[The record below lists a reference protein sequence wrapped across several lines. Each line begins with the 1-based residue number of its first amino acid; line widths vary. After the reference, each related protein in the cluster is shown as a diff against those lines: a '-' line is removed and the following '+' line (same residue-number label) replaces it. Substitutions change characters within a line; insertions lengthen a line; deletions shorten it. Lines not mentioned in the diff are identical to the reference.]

1 MKKKNTAHSTL
12 IIAATLTLGLSGC
25 SSTLDRLEQVG
36 DEPQHTQI
44 ENPQAQPGYKPMTWP
59 LPKAAEPQDRHA
71 NSLWE
76 PGARAFFRD
85 QRATRVGDILRVKV
99 SINDSAELENE
110 SERTRNTRE
119 GLAAP
124 NVFGLEKYLV
134 SNPLAAANPE
144 NLLEIGGNSSANGS
158 GTVEREEKIDTQVAA
173 MVTQVLPNGN
183 LVIQGRQEVR
193 VNFEMRELTV
203 AGVIRK
209 EDIDMDNTIDS
220 SQIAEARIS
229 YGGRGQI
236 SDVQQPRWG
245 TQVIDV
251 LSPF

>member
-1 MKKKNTAHSTL
+1 MKHRF
-12 IIAATLTLGLSGC
+12 IIAAAGLSLALTGC
-25 SSTLDRLEQVG
+25 SNTLDRLEQVG
-36 DEPQHTQI
+36 EAPQHTQI

-59 LPKAAEPQDRHA
+59 LPKAVEKQDRHA

-99 SINDSAELENE
+99 SINDKAELENE
-110 SERTRNTRE
+110 TERERDTRE
-119 GLAAP
+119 DLAAP
-124 NVFGLEKYLV
+124 NVFGLEKYFG
-134 SNPLAAANPE
+134 SNPLAAADPT
-144 NLLEIGGNSSANGS
+144 NLIELGGRSSTTGS

-173 MVTQVLPNGN
+173 LVTQVLPNGN

-245 TQVIDV
+245 SQVIDV
-251 LSPF
+251 ISPF